1 MIELIML
8 VAFSFVAGVLYRL
21 GGVGKPFNTK
31 YRDFGVPIIYMLY
44 LLYSGI
50 PFNVYLIASA
60 ILLFASLTTYW
71 KCISRW
77 IGKDIENVY
86 WWNWLAT
93 GFFYGLTLL
102 PMCFME
108 VSFSAIILRAVVLGV
123 LTMIWSEKISDVEW
137 EEFGRGFL
145 IIVTLIIL

>member
-1 MIELIML
+1 ML
-8 VAFSFVAGVLYRL
+8 VAVSFVAGVLYRL

-31 YRDFGVPIIYMLY
+31 YRDFGVPIVYMLY
-44 LLYSGI
+44 LLYSGAT
-50 PFNVYLIASA
+50 FNIYLALST
-60 ILLFASLTTYW
+60 ILLYASLTTYW